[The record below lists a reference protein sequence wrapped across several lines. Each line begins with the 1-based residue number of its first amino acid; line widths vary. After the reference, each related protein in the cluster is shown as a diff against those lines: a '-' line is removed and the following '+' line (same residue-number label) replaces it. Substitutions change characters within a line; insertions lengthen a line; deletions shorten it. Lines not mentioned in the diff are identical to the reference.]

1 MGCYQSLVLQG
12 ATQPGILE
20 LCEVAASLGC
30 KLAFL
35 GCRLAYPLVAGLGRN
50 LEHIGTHYLSP
61 LEEAFVLGYRLEH
74 FLLGL
79 HLVEIKGVHLEE
91 HLVEHLLDCKL
102 VQSTAALVFPHRM
115 DQKVPTYQ
123 DTN

>member
-1 MGCYQSLVLQG
+1 MLGCYQSLVLQG
-12 ATQPGILE
+12 ATQQGILE
-20 LCEVAASLGC
+20 LCEVAAS
-30 KLAFL
+30 L

-79 HLVEIKGVHLEE
+79 HLVGIKGVHMEE